1 MGESELLFVCLFVC
15 LIFTGS
21 MSWMA
26 PEVLEL
32 TPQYPSPTIHV
43 ELNRLLL
50 GVERWSDFALH
61 MVLMHYQKLIVK
73 FCGFVCSATV
83 MCG

>member
-32 TPQYPSPTIHV
+32 TPQYPSLANSYHTCRV
-43 ELNRLLL
+43 E
-50 GVERWSDFALH
+50 
-61 MVLMHYQKLIVK
+61 
-73 FCGFVCSATV
+73 
-83 MCG
+83 